1 MEQLENIKTLI
12 LPVLDSLGIQLYD
25 LKWVNEKKSRILQI
39 TLMRADVSM
48 DIDTCALVSEKISE
62 ALDAHDD
69 WISFEYFLEVCSPGA
84 ERELRNAEEIRGAL
98 GKHVCVRLK
107 SPVKSMM
114 EITGDL
120 LEMNETTLT
129 LSYRDKAVTRK
140 AQVELDQIEKI
151 RLAVKL

>member
-1 MEQLENIKTLI
+1 
-12 LPVLDSLGIQLYD
+12 
-25 LKWVNEKKSRILQI
+25 
-39 TLMRADVSM
+39 M

-69 WISFEYFLEVCSPGA
+69 WISFEYFLRYA
-84 ERELRNAEEIRGAL
+84 HREPSVNCAMRRNPRRSGQACL
-98 GKHVCVRLK
+98 CPVK

-140 AQVELDQIEKI
+140 AQVELDQIE
-151 RLAVKL
+151 RSAWL